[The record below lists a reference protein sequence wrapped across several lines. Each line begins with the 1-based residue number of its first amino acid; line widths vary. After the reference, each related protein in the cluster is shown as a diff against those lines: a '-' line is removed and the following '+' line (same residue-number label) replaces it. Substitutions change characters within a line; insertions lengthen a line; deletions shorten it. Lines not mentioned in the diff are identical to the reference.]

1 MHSFSAYIA
10 TEHLFDLLREA
21 EAERLARVARAAQL
35 SSAGGPAGRAGV
47 GRWLGRSALRLSN
60 ALDAFA
66 ARVDP
71 VMTPPE
77 KAPSDDRRSRP
88 VTA

>member
-1 MHSFSAYIA
+1 MHSLSAYIA

-21 EAERLARVARAAQL
+21 EAERLARVARAARL
-35 SSAGGPAGRAGV
+35 STPSEPVRGGGV
-47 GRWLGRSALRLSN
+47 GRWLGRSAVRLSN

-71 VMTPPE
+71 VMAPPE
-77 KAPSDDRRSRP
+77 KASSDDRRSRP